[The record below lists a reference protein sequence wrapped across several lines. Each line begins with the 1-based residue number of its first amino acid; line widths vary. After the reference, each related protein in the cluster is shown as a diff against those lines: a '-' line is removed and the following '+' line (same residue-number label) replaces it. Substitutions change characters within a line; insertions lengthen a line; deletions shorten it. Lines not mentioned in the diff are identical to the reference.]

1 MFDHFRFIL
10 LATSAP
16 LLVNLAFRHPYS
28 WLHAMLLAICFA
40 VSSSIAAMTYAMFI
54 QSFFFSSLR
63 NLPTATQKPIWTRL
77 FKEPTSRDL
86 ARFHE
91 QSSTSQLIRYFGLL
105 NSERVLLMDPKDI
118 KQVMDS
124 EAYEFGC
131 SYLIRRL
138 LSPVLGK
145 NSLVVTDGPDHMRY
159 RKIQN
164 ARLLVE
170 DITTNSTGTNG
181 QTLGPDNAIEVLK
194 WLEKATFRIVFIAF
208 FGSTTTDD
216 HSSIQDLLQEFQDAF
231 AITSGLSA
239 QAEMALET
247 ILPSHLFFT
256 LLPVNDVRKTKRS
269 MRGIKGYCRRQIAQR
284 RSQYTPASRLLP
296 DKNILD
302 TAIKSEDLSDAEILD
317 LCTTFLATGYKTVS
331 AALAWAIYHLSTRPG
346 VQALLRTEIRAN
358 FPALDQTATMA
369 HRGNDISAWDP
380 TPFTHAPNA
389 NVSNAQTMTSPEAV
403 AAREKAAAVMAALKK
418 GEQGDADRLMGKQE
432 KYDSLVPGM
441 AKLKNKF
448 LGGKK
453 DTNGV

>member
-16 LLVNLAFRHPYS
+16 VLVNLAFRHPYS

-91 QSSTSQLIRYFGLL
+91 QSSTSQLIRYFGVL

-159 RKIQN
+159 RKIEN

-181 QTLGPDNAIEVLK
+181 QTLGPDNAIEVLN

-216 HSSIQDLLQEFQDAF
+216 HSSIQDLLQEFQ
-231 AITSGLSA
+231 
-239 QAEMALET
+239 
-247 ILPSHLFFT
+247 
-256 LLPVNDVRKTKRS
+256 
-269 MRGIKGYCRRQIAQR
+269 
-284 RSQYTPASRLLP
+284 
-296 DKNILD
+296 D

-358 FPALDQTATMA
+358 FPAPDQTATMA

>member
-16 LLVNLAFRHPYS
+16 VLVNLAFRHPYS

-91 QSSTSQLIRYFGLL
+91 QSSTSQLIRYFGVL

-159 RKIQN
+159 RKIEN

-216 HSSIQDLLQEFQDAF
+216 HSSIQDLLQEFQD
-231 AITSGLSA
+231 
-239 QAEMALET
+239 
-247 ILPSHLFFT
+247 
-256 LLPVNDVRKTKRS
+256 
-269 MRGIKGYCRRQIAQR
+269 
-284 RSQYTPASRLLP
+284 
-296 DKNILD
+296 

-358 FPALDQTATMA
+358 FPAPDQTATMA

-432 KYDSLVPGM
+432 KYDSLLPGM